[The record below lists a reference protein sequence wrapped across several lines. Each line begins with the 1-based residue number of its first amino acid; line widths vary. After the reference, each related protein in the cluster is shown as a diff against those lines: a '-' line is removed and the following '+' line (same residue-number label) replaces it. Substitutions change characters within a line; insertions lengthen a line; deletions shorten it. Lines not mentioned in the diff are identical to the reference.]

1 MATID
6 LQPKTRTAE
15 ENFILL
21 PKKETILCLH
31 D

>member
-1 MATID
+1 MANN